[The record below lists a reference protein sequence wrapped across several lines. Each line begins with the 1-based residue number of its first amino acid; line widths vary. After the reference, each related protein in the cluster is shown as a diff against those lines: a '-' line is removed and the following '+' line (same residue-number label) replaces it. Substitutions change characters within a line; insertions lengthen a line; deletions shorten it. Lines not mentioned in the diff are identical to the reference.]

1 MSGVRVSTK
10 SYGEFNFLPVER
22 GVCASKSGKIIVV
35 GPPVVGGKGGGTAF
49 LDAQLSA
56 LPSSRYCIPQSVVIG
71 SGFFPFMPREIQ
83 PEIDPLEEKSLS
95 PAKISQLFDVLK
107 RYLNGPLA
115 IRSSAQVEDL
125 GGSVAAGIF
134 ETEFDSGKLITT
146 QDKNRFI
153 DKLLNVLNSAF
164 ARRAHPYWER
174 QGHSRIPQIPV
185 LIQEVVGRQWEFSPE
200 YYCPEIAGII
210 NTSLRSARMVAT
222 VLGLGVAAVS
232 DSGSG
237 LLHKLPKSVADRRI
251 DLRHISV
258 EGELNTSGIY
268 AVNMGTGNIEYMTGP
283 RAAVLFPRMYVD
295 KLQQRFPNLQ
305 LQLAEFAGF
314 LEEASTP
321 RRPYDIEFAINN
333 NHAVITQAR
342 PVQERRTLMKPKDN
356 ILFET
361 QDLIGYVDSK
371 KFNSI
376 IKIKANAVPSSE
388 TIKDLMKKYP
398 NSLIIL
404 DIYVLYTLTSREVEE
419 SVLPYTNA
427 VLVIDS
433 NAAGH
438 KSGTG
443 IQHFNLNL
451 ANEQKALLYSD
462 NDRFVEGIRKKA
474 DAVEEV
480 NLSFSGAEITVYRFN
495 QPVLVAADDVSGWAV
510 MYTYR

>member
-1 MSGVRVSTK
+1 SGVRVVTK
-10 SYGEFNFLPVER
+10 SYGEYNFMPVAR
-22 GVCASKSGKIIVV
+22 GICASKSDKIIVA
-35 GPPVVGGKGGGTAF
+35 GPPVIGGKGGGTAL
-49 LDAQLSA
+49 LDAQLST
-56 LPSSRYCIPQSVVIG
+56 LPGSRFCIPQSVVLG
-71 SGFFPFMPREIQ
+71 SGFFPFLPREIQ
-83 PEIDPLEEKSLS
+83 PEIAPLEEKSLT
-95 PAKISQLFDVLK
+95 PARISQLFDILK
-107 RYLNGPLA
+107 WRLNGPLA

-134 ETEFDSGKLITT
+134 ETEFDSGVLVTLE
-146 QDKNRFI
+146 DKKRFI
-153 DKLLNVLNSAF
+153 DKLLIVLNSAF

-174 QGHSRIPQIPV
+174 QGYSRIPQIPV
-185 LIQEVVGRQWEFSPE
+185 LIQEVVGRQWEFFPGCF
-200 YYCPEIAGII
+200 CPEMAGII
-210 NTSLRSARMVAT
+210 NTSSRSASMVAT

-232 DSGSG
+232 NSGSG
-237 LLHKLPKSVADRRI
+237 LLHKLPKSGADRRI

-268 AVNMGTGNIEYMTGP
+268 AVNMKTGNIEYMTGP
-283 RAAVLFPRMYVD
+283 RATALFPHIYVD

-314 LEEASTP
+314 LEEVSTP
-321 RRPYDIEFAINN
+321 RRPYDIEFAVNN
-333 NHAVITQAR
+333 SHVVITQAR
-342 PVQERRTLMKPKDN
+342 PVQERRSLMKPKDN

-388 TIKDLMKKYP
+388 TIKYLMKKYP

-404 DIYVLYTLTSREVEE
+404 DIYVLYTITSREVEE
-419 SVLPYTNA
+419 QVLPYTNS

-438 KSGTG
+438 KAGTG

-462 NDRFVEGIRKKA
+462 NDKFIEGVRKKA

-480 NLSFSGAEITVYRFN
+480 SLSFSGAEITVYRFN
-495 QPVLVAADDVSGWAV
+495 QPILVAADDVAGWAV
-510 MYTYR
+510 VYTYR